1 MLDLII
7 HLSMVIS
14 IPNREKW
21 VKVVSI
27 PYEKI
32 GIVSISEYA
41 PTKWI
46 YNIFHKVLNNIYK
59 RYTYIK
65 NPIINIGGVSLGE
78 LWRLSK
84 LSVCSIGI

>member
-1 MLDLII
+1 MVDLII

-32 GIVSISEYA
+32 GIVISSECN
-41 PTKWI
+41 PRSGV
-46 YNIFHKVLNNIYK
+46 YNILYRVENNRYK
-59 RYTYIK
+59 RYRYIE
-65 NPIINIGGVSLGE
+65 NAIMIIAGVSVGE
-78 LWRLSK
+78 LCRFDK
-84 LSVCSIGI
+84 LSV

>member
-1 MLDLII
+1 MVDLII

-32 GIVSISEYA
+32 GIVISSECN
-41 PTKWI
+41 PRSGV
-46 YNIFHKVLNNIYK
+46 YNILYKVLNNRYK
-59 RYTYIK
+59 QYRYIE
-65 NPIINIGGVSLGE
+65 NPIGINIGIGE
-78 LWRLSK
+78 
-84 LSVCSIGI
+84 